1 MFDFTPL
8 VEALIGLAATAITVF
23 LIPWLRERYGN
34 EKLTKAQFWV
44 ETAVEAAEKIYG
56 AGNGADKLAYAEDFL
71 ATKNIKL
78 DVDTLVAMVNA
89 EIKRLE
95 LAEAKPPAVTE

>member
-8 VEALIGLAATAITVF
+8 VEALISLAITAITVF

-44 ETAVEAAEKIYG
+44 QTAVEAAEKIYG
-56 AGNGADKLAYAEDFL
+56 AGKGDEKLAYAEQFL
-71 ATKNIKL
+71 AEKNIKL
-78 DVDTLVAMVNA
+78 DMTTLVAMVNA
-89 EIKRLE
+89 AIKEME
-95 LAEAKPPAVTE
+95 LAEPKLPAAE